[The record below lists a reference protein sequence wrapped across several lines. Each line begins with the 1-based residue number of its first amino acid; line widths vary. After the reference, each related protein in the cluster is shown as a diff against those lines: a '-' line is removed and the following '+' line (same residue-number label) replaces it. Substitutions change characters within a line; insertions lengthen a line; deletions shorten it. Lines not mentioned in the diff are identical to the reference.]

1 MHLHALLIGYDKS
14 KCGWMQYCTL
24 EWEKNI
30 ITISKTVGK
39 FPQESYFAVAHVI
52 QLEWIFLQRVKKNM
66 GYVFAGVKKVIWENF
81 LPRLFFG
88 KSKSLPSIVG
98 TLSTMPVNKSVLDL
112 QKLVMA
118 ADKKIHNLQ
127 RASKEL
133 IRALTGESKFSI
145 ADRLKA
151 LRGEV
156 MKARKPSMTSTISN

>member
-1 MHLHALLIGYDKS
+1 
-14 KCGWMQYCTL
+14 
-24 EWEKNI
+24 
-30 ITISKTVGK
+30 
-39 FPQESYFAVAHVI
+39 
-52 QLEWIFLQRVKKNM
+52 
-66 GYVFAGVKKVIWENF
+66 
-81 LPRLFFG
+81 
-88 KSKSLPSIVG
+88 
-98 TLSTMPVNKSVLDL
+98 MPVNKSVLDL